1 MARHFLH
8 YHSNS
13 VSTYETLSLH
23 LWPFIESL
31 CQVHSLSIIVEC
43 LVAGTPQYYQGASE
57 KQTLDSELALIITQ
71 VYTSLNDLLP
81 AYASSEQP
89 GNPSAADFRLLQ
101 GRRAA
106 QQLQIVREAILNLN
120 SLDDISNVLRDFL
133 QLCYITVTAIAK
145 VVNLTGEQYLCMH
158 SFLFDQKADKLIPD
172 NWTTFSPLLS
182 LQICS
187 RSNNNAF
194 LS

>member
-1 MARHFLH
+1 MHSIVNKWPGISFLTTAIQFLLMRRCHYIFGTSLKASARYTPHK
-8 YHSNS
+8 
-13 VSTYETLSLH
+13 
-23 LWPFIESL
+23 
-31 CQVHSLSIIVEC
+31 SIIVEC

-133 QLCYITVTAIAK
+133 QLCYSTVTAVAK
-145 VVNLTGEQYLCMH
+145 VVNHTG
-158 SFLFDQKADKLIPD
+158 
-172 NWTTFSPLLS
+172 
-182 LQICS
+182 
-187 RSNNNAF
+187 
-194 LS
+194 